1 MTALFERE
9 QLGTALSALAA
20 AAGLEPATSA
30 APVPPAR
37 VRTRDD
43 RGRWL
48 VAAAGALGI
57 DADLLPLR
65 YGELPRRLP
74 ALGPVLLVAGDGRAL
89 AVLASGQRFDVL
101 RPDLGR
107 TTLDRAELRSLV
119 AGEKEA
125 EATAELAPVLG
136 ALPAKAAARART
148 ALLEAR
154 LEDEHVC
161 DAYALRPAP
170 HRPFSAALRRMGVVA
185 AAALL
190 SLCLVG
196 ERLLWVLAFA
206 LFGRAAL
213 SGRMEP
219 AWIVGFLLALVSS
232 LPLRFASVSL
242 QGAIAAGVGAL
253 LKRRLLA
260 GALRLGPD
268 DVRSEGAGS
277 ALGRVVESEAVEGLA
292 LQGGFSLAVAAV
304 ELVLSF
310 LVLLGGAGG
319 LGHAALLV
327 GFVAATAGL
336 ARVLHGRMRAFA
348 AARIEL
354 SRDLVERMVGHR
366 TRLAQA
372 GPLRWHEGEDERLAS
387 YLGAS
392 RRVDRVVVWLGGAL
406 PRAWLVLGLVPLA
419 SAVVG
424 GAPADAIAI
433 GLGGLLLAQGALD
446 RLREGVSAVTSCR
459 VAFSAV
465 RPLFEAARRVE
476 PAPPPELAL
485 PEPSQ
490 HAVAL
495 DAERLVFRYRAG
507 GPPIIQGAT
516 LRVEAGDRVLLEG
529 PSGGGKSTLAALLSG
544 LRLPESGL
552 LLSGGLD
559 RRTLG
564 ETGWRARVA
573 SAPQFHENHILCET
587 LAFNLLLS
595 RGWPAGPDEIAE
607 AETLCRELGLGEL
620 LERMPSGIMQ
630 VVGDTGWQ
638 LSHGEKSRVYL
649 ARALLSGA
657 EVVVLDES
665 FGALDP
671 ETLLRCLECARR
683 RARALVVIAH
693 P

>member
-1 MTALFERE
+1 MNPLFERE
-9 QLGTALSALAA
+9 QLGVALGALAS
-20 AAGLEPATSA
+20 AAGLDPATSS

-43 RGRWL
+43 RVRWL
-48 VAAAGALGI
+48 LSAAAALGV
-57 DADLLPLR
+57 DADPLPLR

-74 ALGPVLLVAGDGRAL
+74 ALGPVLLVARDGRSL
-89 AVLASGQRFDVL
+89 AVLGSARRFDVL

-107 TTLDRAELRSLV
+107 ERLDRAALRTLV
-119 AGEKEA
+119 AGEREA
-125 EATAELAPVLG
+125 AATLELTAVLG
-136 ALPAKAAARART
+136 ALPEKAAARARV

-154 LEDEHVC
+154 LEDEYVC

-170 HRPFSAALRRMGVVA
+170 HRPFGAALRRMGVTSA
-185 AAALL
+185 GALL
-190 SLCLVG
+190 GLCLCG

-219 AWIVGFLLALVSS
+219 AWVVGFLLALLSS

-277 ALGRVVESEAVEGLA
+277 ALGRVIESEAVEGLA
-292 LQGGFSLAVAAV
+292 LRGGFSLAVAAV
-304 ELVLSF
+304 ELVLAL
-310 LVLLGGAGG
+310 LVLSAGAGG
-319 LGHAALLV
+319 VSACVLLV
-327 GFVAATAGL
+327 GFVGVTLGL
-336 ARVLHGRMRAFA
+336 SRVLLGRMRAFA
-348 AARIEL
+348 ASRIDL

-372 GPLRWHEGEDERLAS
+372 GPARWHDGEDERLAS
-387 YLGAS
+387 YLAAAG
-392 RRVDRVVVWLGGAL
+392 RVDRVVVWLGGVL
-406 PRAWLVLGLVPLA
+406 PRAWLLFGLVPLA
-419 SAVVG
+419 SAVVA
-424 GAPADAIAI
+424 GAPADGIAI

-446 RLREGVSAVTSCR
+446 RLREGVSAVTSCQ
-459 VAFSAV
+459 VAFAVV
-465 RPLFEAARRVE
+465 RPLFEAARRIE
-476 PAPPPELAL
+476 PAPPPELTL
-485 PEPSQ
+485 PEPAAT
-490 HAVAL
+490 AVAL

-507 GPPIIQGAT
+507 GPPVIQSAT
-516 LRVEAGDRVLLEG
+516 LRVVAGDRVLLEG

-544 LRLPESGL
+544 LRVPESGL
-552 LLSGGLD
+552 LLSAGLD

-564 ETGWRARVA
+564 QVGWRARVA

-587 LAFNLLLS
+587 FAFNLLLS
-595 RGWPAGPDEIAE
+595 RGWPVGPEEITE

-620 LERMPSGIMQ
+620 LARMPSGIMQ

-638 LSHGEKSRVYL
+638 LSHGERSRVYL

-657 EVVVLDES
+657 EVVILDES

-671 ETLLRCLECARR
+671 ETLLTCLECARR